1 MRRGVRSRVNQG
13 TERACSVA
21 LDGFIEF
28 ESRGYL
34 IALFPCRQNT
44 GEPTVAGTLDMS
56 ALYSDKLK
64 QENSPAFVSRWVNAF
79 ETAASYFQITPTPET
94 WNPHPNACPTTPC
107 PPCSE

>member
-1 MRRGVRSRVNQG
+1 MRSRVNQG

-44 GEPTVAGTLDMS
+44 GDTDVAGTLDMS
-56 ALYSDKLK
+56 AIYADKLK
-64 QENSPAFVSRWVNAF
+64 QENSPHFVSGWLDAF

-94 WNPHPNACPTTPC
+94 WEPHPDECPPSPC